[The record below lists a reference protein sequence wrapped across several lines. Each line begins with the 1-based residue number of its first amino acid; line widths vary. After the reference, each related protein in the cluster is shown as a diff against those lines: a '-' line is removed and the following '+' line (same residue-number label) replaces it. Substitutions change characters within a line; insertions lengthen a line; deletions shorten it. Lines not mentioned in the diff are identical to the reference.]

1 MMGAALMLLQI
12 QETSNE
18 VFFAFINI
26 TFIGLFFHKL
36 KHCERSTKYYKV
48 VSYTYTKQ
56 VAMVVNTLAHHMPVI
71 AEGATIPDDAPF
83 IESDNLIPHETTPF
97 VRYKRRS
104 SSTSSIFP
112 DDFFVPEKLG
122 LVSFSILVFYN
133 VSGGPF
139 GVEASVRAGGN
150 FYSLLGFLVVPLI
163 WSLQEAAMTAE
174 LGAAFPEASGGVA
187 WVEEAF
193 GSTAGWMSGYLN
205 WVAGATDNAIYPV
218 LFLEYVMQIFKAS
231 VLEEIESAHS
241 DTMHHLIR
249 IFLITAISTSL
260 AYINWLGLEL
270 VGRISILIC
279 FVAMS
284 PFVLLLL
291 VGAAKCDPSRWFEIP
306 DQICS
311 DHTVSFWE
319 SGFVTTGVL
328 WRPLINNLYWNLNSF
343 DAAGSFAADVDD
355 PNKTFARGM
364 MWGLLLVTIGYFVP
378 LLIATGASDTPHSKW
393 VEGYLAGIAFDV
405 GGVWLGAWTV
415 FAAGVSNIAMF
426 QAEMSADAYQVMGM
440 AERGFLPKIFARR
453 SRQGTPTYGILLGT
467 AVIIVA
473 SSFSNFDELV
483 EMLNFMYTLSLV
495 FEFAAF
501 IKLRVSH
508 SETHR
513 PWKVPLNTFG
523 CILFLLPTMVFM
535 VIIIV
540 IASWKS
546 YVFALV
552 FGMIGFFLFLSSES
566 RRQASRRN
574 KEGSSADDKDKL

>member
-1 MMGAALMLLQI
+1 
-12 QETSNE
+12 
-18 VFFAFINI
+18 
-26 TFIGLFFHKL
+26 
-36 KHCERSTKYYKV
+36 
-48 VSYTYTKQ
+48 
-56 VAMVVNTLAHHMPVI
+56 MPVI

-83 IESDNLIPHETTPF
+83 IDNDNLIPHETTPF
-97 VRYKRRS
+97 VRHKRRS

-218 LFLEYVMQIFKAS
+218 LFLEYVMQIFKAN

-260 AYINWLGLEL
+260 AYINWMGLEL

-306 DQICS
+306 DQIGS

-426 QAEMSADAYQVMGM
+426 QAEMSADAYQ
-440 AERGFLPKIFARR
+440 
-453 SRQGTPTYGILLGT
+453 GT
-467 AVIIVA
+467 
-473 SSFSNFDELV
+473 
-483 EMLNFMYTLSLV
+483 
-495 FEFAAF
+495 
-501 IKLRVSH
+501 
-508 SETHR
+508 
-513 PWKVPLNTFG
+513 
-523 CILFLLPTMVFM
+523 
-535 VIIIV
+535 
-540 IASWKS
+540 
-546 YVFALV
+546 
-552 FGMIGFFLFLSSES
+552 
-566 RRQASRRN
+566 SRRN
-574 KEGSSADDKDKL
+574 DKSRRFALFHLPSDLLITILTRSPCLYASFLYSTVPYGSYVLQFPTRFSWHYLQRYLFHSNGTIFGNSNGYGGARLSAQDFRSPESTRNTHLRYFTRNRGHHCGFVVLEL